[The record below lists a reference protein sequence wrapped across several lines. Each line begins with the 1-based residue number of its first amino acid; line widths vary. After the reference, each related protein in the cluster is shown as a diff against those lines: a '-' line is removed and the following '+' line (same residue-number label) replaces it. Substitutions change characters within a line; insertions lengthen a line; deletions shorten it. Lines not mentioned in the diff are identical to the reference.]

1 MSMTNSEPLS
11 GTNPKKKRSSRPKID
26 SKLKREIEYLLK
38 MIPTNDI
45 DETEASPIDNI
56 AVTVEHQVGEW
67 LRSFV
72 VLGFT
77 YDGKPLKIYHTPSGI
92 DAAAVDSMLV
102 QSTIEQQTI
111 NNIMM
116 KQNVADF
123 FNGDFS
129 DGV

>member
-1 MSMTNSEPLS
+1 MTNSEPLS
-11 GTNPKKKRSSRPKID
+11 GTNPKKKRSSQPKID

-45 DETEASPIDNI
+45 DETEVSPIDNI

-92 DAAAVDSMLV
+92 DAAAVDNMLV

-111 NNIMM
+111 NNIMI

>member
-1 MSMTNSEPLS
+1 MTNSEPLS
-11 GTNPKKKRSSRPKID
+11 GINPKKKRSSRPKID

-38 MIPTNDI
+38 MVPTNDI